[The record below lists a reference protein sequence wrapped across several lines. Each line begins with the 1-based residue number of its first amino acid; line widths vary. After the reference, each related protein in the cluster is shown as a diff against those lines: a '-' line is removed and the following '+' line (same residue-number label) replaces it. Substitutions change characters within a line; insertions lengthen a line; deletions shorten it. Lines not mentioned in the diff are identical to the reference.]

1 MCKCQKRPTLEA
13 TENYYRGKPYLEVRF
28 LSLCERQL
36 ADRHHPVA
44 LELGAAGAVGD
55 QSNARDS
62 FREIR
67 KSQCTSVKRD
77 LHRGLIR
84 GTSDMA

>member
-1 MCKCQKRPTLEA
+1 MSKEA
-13 TENYYRGKPYLEVRF
+13 YFRGNREHYRGKPYLEVRF

-67 KSQCTSVKRD
+67 KSQSTSVKRD
-77 LHRGLIR
+77 LHRGVTR
-84 GTSDMA
+84 GTNDMA